1 MRKLA
6 RILAVAAIASMSA
19 SYAFA
24 GGGAG
29 TGVNG
34 SFHDISYLGN
44 AGLGFTS
51 DQLQRVC
58 VFCHT
63 PHNAQDTSGTGVV
76 APLWNHAITTQ
87 NMGTQPYTWSAPAN
101 LPIAFNTTDYLIGPS
116 RLCESCH
123 DGSLAADAHGGVH
136 PGTGTTH
143 LSGANAITDLSV
155 THPIGF
161 LYNEAQ
167 TARNSTAAGGI
178 QEIADPSSFYLKS
191 VPTAS
196 GGASAMNTQPAQRAA
211 SGFTYGTKKI
221 SDTLYSGYMTCAS
234 CHDVHNTNNVVGTV
248 GGYNYFLW
256 APEEG
261 SAICLSCHVK

>member
-1 MRKLA
+1 MKKLA

-24 GGGAG
+24 GGAAG
-29 TGVNG
+29 TGING
-34 SFHDISYLGN
+34 TFHDISYLGN
-44 AGLGFTS
+44 AGQGFNA
-51 DQLQRVC
+51 DQYQRVC

-63 PHNAQDTSGTGVV
+63 PHNAQSTSGTGVV

-87 NMGTQPYTWSAPAN
+87 NMGTQPYQWAAPAN
-101 LPIAFNTTDYLIGPS
+101 LPISFNTTDYLIGPS

-123 DGSLAADAHGGVH
+123 DGSLAADAHGGV
-136 PGTGTTH
+136 GTGNNGTH
-143 LSGANAITDLSV
+143 VLSGNNAITDLSV

-161 LYNEAQ
+161 LYADAVTN
-167 TARNSTAAGGI
+167 RNTTGGI
-178 QEIADPSSFYLKS
+178 QEVADPSSFYLRS
-191 VPTAS
+191 VPITS

-211 SGFTYGTKKI
+211 TGFTYGTKRI

-234 CHDVHNTNNVVGTV
+234 CHDVHNTNNVVGSV

-261 SAICLSCHVK
+261 SAICLSCHIK